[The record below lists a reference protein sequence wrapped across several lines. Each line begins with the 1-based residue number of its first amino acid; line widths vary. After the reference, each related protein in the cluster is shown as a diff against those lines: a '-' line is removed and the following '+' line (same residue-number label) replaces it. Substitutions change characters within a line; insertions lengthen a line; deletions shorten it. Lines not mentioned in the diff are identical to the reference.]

1 MSGRANRV
9 EIVTR
14 SGRRRWSL
22 EQKQDIVAESL
33 GPGLTPTEVARKH
46 GISSG
51 QLYTWRRELLTVQ
64 TAMVTRS
71 TPRFA
76 EVVAQLPSGP
86 SDGDPIPAVETP
98 APRLPA
104 LARPDG
110 LIELVLPGG
119 VMVRLDA
126 HVDAGALRRVLGAL
140 DGR

>member
-9 EIVTR
+9 EVVTR

-51 QLYTWRRELLTVQ
+51 QLYRWRRELLTVQ
-64 TAMVTRS
+64 TAMVARS

-86 SDGDPIPAVETP
+86 SDGYPIPTVETP

-119 VMVRLDA
+119 VVVRLDA